1 MRSFTLQAACW
12 VALLFCATAIGPRR
26 PLLAQGEQA
35 LTTARQRM
43 VRQEVIESGIT
54 NERVIAAMRET
65 PRHLFVAAQH
75 RRQAYFDMAIPI
87 GEGQT
92 ISSPFIV
99 AYMTEQLDPH
109 PNDKVLEIGTGS
121 GYQAAVLSHL
131 VAKVYSIEIVE
142 PLGKRAA
149 QTLRRLEY
157 STVVTKVGDG
167 FQGWSEH
174 APFDKIIV
182 TCSPQRVPRPL
193 VEQLREGGLVVV
205 PLGERYQQSLV
216 LLRKIRGRMEIESV
230 RPTFFVPM
238 TGRAEALRRSNSDD
252 GVPRLV
258 NGDFKQTDD
267 NGILLGWYYVRQA
280 EVTTEDE
287 EGGDSN
293 SYLLFSNGTPGRGS
307 QALQP
312 LGMDGRQIRE
322 IEVSVRRAMENV
334 SRGLSPQQLPHIELN
349 FFDEQR
355 APINTAVVGPWHG
368 TSRWSEQRAI
378 IKVPVKA
385 RLAVLAVGMFG
396 ATGQLSVDRIRVDIR
411 ETKPR

>member
-1 MRSFTLQAACW
+1 
-12 VALLFCATAIGPRR
+12 
-26 PLLAQGEQA
+26 
-35 LTTARQRM
+35 M